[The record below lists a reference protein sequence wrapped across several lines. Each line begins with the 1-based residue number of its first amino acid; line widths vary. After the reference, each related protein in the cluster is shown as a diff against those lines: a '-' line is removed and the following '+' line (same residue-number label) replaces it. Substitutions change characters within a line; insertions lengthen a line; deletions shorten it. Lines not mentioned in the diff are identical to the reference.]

1 MNTKQSFDTKA
12 KTKAVV
18 RLEAMIAA
26 FHAGKLTSLNKDP
39 EKSTSEHVNYDHM
52 SEDTVYASL

>member
-1 MNTKQSFDTKA
+1 MNTKQSFDTEA
-12 KTKAVV
+12 KAVV

-26 FHAGKLTSLNKDP
+26 FKAGKFTSPNIDP